1 MVALG
6 FESSNVE
13 CDKTERLN
21 SYEPQKVRFSPQLA
35 IEPYQSTLHCVVQQQ
50 PLKQSQCVKINAK
63 VPHTALHLDKRNA

>member
-21 SYEPQKVRFSPQLA
+21 SYEPQTVLFSA
-35 IEPYQSTLHCVVQQQ
+35 EIAREPYQFTLHCAVQQQ
-50 PLKQSQCVKINAK
+50 PLKQSQCVKNHCK